1 MEWVRRAGEYRTL
14 AGKRDELGFPLAPLE
29 AARLAELERFFT
41 ACADPERAP
50 FVQREHIRRNI
61 SVVVTYRT
69 GQKGTD
75 SGEARDISGEG
86 LFIACHAPLAVG
98 ESTVVRVIDRFSGEE
113 WRFGAEV
120 VRVELGDRPGFGAGM
135 GLRFV
140 GIPLA
145 LRVGH
150 RGAPLEPH
158 RKAA

>member
-29 AARLAELERFFT
+29 SARLAELERFFS
-41 ACADPERAP
+41 ACADPERVP
-50 FVQREHIRRNI
+50 FVQREHIRRPI
-61 SVVVTYRT
+61 SIVVTFRT
-69 GQKGTD
+69 SQLVNE

-86 LFIACHAPLAVG
+86 LYIACHQPLDIG
-98 ESTVVRVIDRFSGEE
+98 ENTVVRVIDRFSGEE

-120 VRVELGDRPGFGAGM
+120 VRVELGERPGM

-150 RGAPLEPH
+150 RGAPPELPH

>member
-14 AGKRDELGFPLAPLE
+14 AGKRDELGFPLAPIE
-29 AARLAELERFFT
+29 SARLAELERFFSG
-41 ACADPERAP
+41 CADPERAP
-50 FVQREHIRRNI
+50 FVQREQVRRAI
-61 SVVVTYRT
+61 SVVVTFRT
-69 GQKGTD
+69 GQKGID

-86 LFIACHAPLAVG
+86 LFVACHSPLSIG

-120 VRVELGDRPGFGAGM
+120 VRVELGDHSGM

-150 RGAPLEPH
+150 RGAPLQPH
-158 RKAA
+158 SKAA